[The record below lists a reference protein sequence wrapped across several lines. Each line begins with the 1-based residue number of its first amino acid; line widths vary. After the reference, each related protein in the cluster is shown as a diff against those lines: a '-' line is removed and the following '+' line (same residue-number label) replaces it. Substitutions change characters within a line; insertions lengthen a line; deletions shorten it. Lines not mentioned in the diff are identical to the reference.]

1 MGKEWVDK
9 RKLYTTADRFEDM
22 NKPNTAELFLCNN
35 KEHSYTVVGNKRVF
49 CCTIHAKQFCTKEIV
64 EKRKERK

>member
-1 MGKEWVDK
+1 MAWIGK
-9 RKLYTTADRFEDM
+9 RRIYTSADRFADLK
-22 NKPNTAELFLCNN
+22 KPNEVELFLCNS
-35 KEHSYTVVGNKRVF
+35 KEPSYTVVGNKRIF